1 MEVRAREPR
10 RVLADDVYGA
20 LTALIM
26 DHDIAPDARLNI
38 EELAR
43 RLEVSPTPVREA
55 LARLEADGLVA
66 KEPLRGYRTT
76 PMLTA
81 DQLGEIMQFR
91 LLIEPWAAGAA
102 AQRRIEADL
111 ADLTAELTTAPSRT
125 TGTEYADYA
134 ALAQH
139 DHRFHSLVLRIAGNA
154 VVRDGFERTR
164 AHLHMFRY
172 AFATTMATEPVAEH
186 ARIVA
191 AVVAGDPDAAHAAMT
206 EHLRAAHARLTN
218 ARPAVGDPAVDD
230 PEETHA
236 DDH

>member
-1 MEVRAREPR
+1 
-10 RVLADDVYGA
+10 VLADDVYAA

-26 DHDIAPDARLNI
+26 DHEIAPDTRLNI

-55 LARLEADGLVA
+55 LARLEADGLVV

-91 LLIEPWAAGAA
+91 ALVEPWGAATAAG
-102 AQRRIEADL
+102 RRTESDL
-111 ADLTAELTTAPSRT
+111 ADLRAELAAAPTTT
-125 TGTEYADYA
+125 TGTEYADYT

-139 DHRFHSLVLRIAGNA
+139 DHRFHLLLLRIAGNA
-154 VVRDGFERTR
+154 VVREGFERTR

-186 ARIVA
+186 ARIVD
-191 AVVAGDPDAAHAAMT
+191 AVVAGDPDAARAAMT
-206 EHLRAAHARLTN
+206 EHLRAAHARLSD
-218 ARPAVGDPAVDD
+218 ARPAVEI
-230 PEETHA
+230 PEENHA